1 MIKVIAGPESRRYA
15 PPMNTSDIRML
26 ARAVSA
32 FESWRGSLVGDPDPG
47 ALEKFDKDLI
57 KMQRALRRVKALT
70 KWVDDCEFPR
80 APK

>member
-1 MIKVIAGPESRRYA
+1 MIKVIPGPESRRYA
-15 PPMNTSDIRML
+15 PRLNSTDIRAL

-47 ALEKFDKDLI
+47 PLETFDKDLS
-57 KMQRALRRVKALT
+57 KMQQALRRVKALT

-80 APK
+80 SEK